1 MEDCEYSDDMVK
13 WSTLNTA
20 IGVTAG
26 VILVL
31 IVAGAVFLFVVKWRI
46 DKQIALELDN
56 FRKEVA
62 KELKDY
68 YDSLLEVSY
77 RT

>member
-1 MEDCEYSDDMVK
+1 MVE

-46 DKQIALELDN
+46 DKKMALELDN